1 MRPTYKRPSD
11 GRLKDMILTHMAT
24 SGFVAKANPRADFIM
39 SACRAANIADPFAR
53 RKILSEMADVMNCDV
68 CELEFLFTHQ
78 DRTIARSKAQ
88 SLEVPDF
95 RQELLL
101 AAE

>member
-1 MRPTYKRPSD
+1 
-11 GRLKDMILTHMAT
+11 MAT

-39 SACRAANIADPFAR
+39 SACRAANTADPFAR

-68 CELEFLFTHQ
+68 RELEFLFTHQ
-78 DRTIARSKAQ
+78 DRTIAHSKVR

>member
-1 MRPTYKRPSD
+1 MCIRDR
-11 GRLKDMILTHMAT
+11 
-24 SGFVAKANPRADFIM
+24 ANPRADFIM
-39 SACRAANIADPFAR
+39 SACRAANLADPFAR
-53 RKILSEMADVMNCDV
+53 RKILSEIADVMNCDV
-68 CELEFLFTHQ
+68 SELEFLFTHQ
-78 DRTIARSKAQ
+78 DRTIAHSKAR

>member
-11 GRLKDMILTHMAT
+11 GRLKDMISTHMT
-24 SGFVAKANPRADFIM
+24 TTGFVAKANPRADFIM
-39 SACRAANIADPFAR
+39 SACRAANTADPFAR

-68 CELEFLFTHQ
+68 SELEFLFTHQ

>member
-11 GRLKDMILTHMAT
+11 GRLKDMISTHMAT
-24 SGFVAKANPRADFIM
+24 PGFVVKANPRADFIM

>member
-1 MRPTYKRPSD
+1 
-11 GRLKDMILTHMAT
+11 MAT

-39 SACRAANIADPFAR
+39 SACRAANTADPFAR

>member
-11 GRLKDMILTHMAT
+11 GRLKDMISTHMT
-24 SGFVAKANPRADFIM
+24 TTGFVAKANPRADFIM
-39 SACRAANIADPFAR
+39 SACRAANTADPFAR
-53 RKILSEMADVMNCDV
+53 RKILSEIADVMNCDV
-68 CELEFLFTHQ
+68 SELEFLFTHQ

>member
-1 MRPTYKRPSD
+1 MRPTYKRPSE
-11 GRLKDMILTHMAT
+11 GRLKDMISTHMT
-24 SGFVAKANPRADFIM
+24 TTGFVAKANPRADFIM
-39 SACRAANIADPFAR
+39 SACRAANLADPFAR
-53 RKILSEMADVMNCDV
+53 RKILSEIADVMNCDV
-68 CELEFLFTHQ
+68 SELEFLFTHQ